1 MKVSGWETPNS
12 SGNVFKK
19 SLKSE
24 ECVKLLVNCIRNF
37 KKEVKRIHSLAS
49 SANDKQFKYKKQ
61 LSDLSEA
68 MNFVSETFDEL
79 ETDILENEKP
89 IAALKSKVSSLNEKI
104 KDMEK

>member
-24 ECVKLLVNCIRNF
+24 ECVKLLVNCMRNF
-37 KKEVKRIHSLAS
+37 KKEVKGIHSLAC
-49 SANDKQFKYKKQ
+49 SANDKQFKCKKQ
-61 LSDLSEA
+61 LSDLSETV
-68 MNFVSETFDEL
+68 NFVSQTFDEL

-89 IAALKSKVSSLNEKI
+89 IADLKSKVSSLNEKI